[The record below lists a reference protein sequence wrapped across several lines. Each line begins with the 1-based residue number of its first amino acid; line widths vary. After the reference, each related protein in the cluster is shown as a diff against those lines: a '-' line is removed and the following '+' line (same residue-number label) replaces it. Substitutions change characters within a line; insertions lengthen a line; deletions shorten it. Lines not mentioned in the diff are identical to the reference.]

1 MIFFGTKDG
10 VTYGAH
16 LKNSNLKSYIEILDA
31 DWLSFVKK
39 ANTEGKI
46 IKADVNGNPILIDV
60 PQPSEKE
67 ILENE
72 INQLEFYLKST
83 DWYAIR
89 FADTGIEIPEEI
101 KQKRQEARLKISN
114 LREKLNLI

>member
-10 VTYGAH
+10 INYGAH
-16 LKNSNLKSYIEILDA
+16 LKSVNLKSYVEIQDSE
-31 DWLSFVKK
+31 WFSFVKK
-39 ANTEGKI
+39 ANAERKI
-46 IKADVNGNPILIDV
+46 IKADANGNPILVDA

-89 FADTGIEIPEEI
+89 YADTGIEIPEEI
-101 KQKRQEARLKISN
+101 KQKRQEARLEISN
-114 LREKLNLI
+114 LKEKLNLI